1 MLALVALTL
10 MACQPIQPPAAAA
23 ADTASTA
30 PAAIQ
35 EVTITAQDFAFDVPA
50 EIPAGWT
57 SITFTNAGQT
67 NHHGYVARL
76 LEGVTRDDVLAQLA
90 MDGQESAG
98 AEPPPITD
106 LGFFLPDTDPGTSNQ
121 ATVELAPG
129 NWMIVSF
136 SMEPSAGG
144 PPTPD
149 WARGSIAEFT
159 VTEATDEAAAPEADV
174 VVTIGADDFDMPAEL
189 AAGEQTL
196 QVVNNSG
203 AEDGYLFILKLG
215 GDTTVESLLAAFE
228 AMFSGQELAEED
240 YPQASTVGGL
250 MGHNLGESFYTTITL
265 EPGNYAAISS
275 INGAEFPYSGLY
287 KNFTVK

>member
-1 MLALVALTL
+1 MPT
-10 MACQPIQPPAAAA
+10 
-23 ADTASTA
+23 
-30 PAAIQ
+30 
-35 EVTITAQDFAFDVPA
+35 EV
-50 EIPAGWT
+50 PAGWT
-57 SITFTNAGQT
+57 SITFTNAGQIS
-67 NHHGYVARL
+67 HHGYVARL
-76 LEGVTRDDVLAQLA
+76 LEGVTRDDVIAQLE
-90 MDGQESAG
+90 MEMSGQATAG

-136 SMEPSAGG
+136 SMELSADG
-144 PPTPD
+144 PPVPD

-159 VTEATDEAAAPEADV
+159 VTEAAGEAAAPEADV
-174 VVTIGADDFDMPAEL
+174 VVTIGADDFDIPAEL
-189 AAGEQTL
+189 AAGEQII

-240 YPQASTVGGL
+240 FPQVSTVGGL
-250 MGHNLGESFYTTITL
+250 MGHNLGESYYTTLTL

-275 INGAEFPYSGLY
+275 INGADFPYSGLY